1 MQRGPPTDGREGL
14 ARLPGDSSL
23 GSPSPRTVYQ
33 DAGKGW
39 GNWSGLLL
47 TPSFPPLPAFRYA
60 LTGAVGPAALGA
72 LDTAVTGEVAEKRLG
87 PPSSEGRPEEQPL
100 RNPCLARGARHPK
113 CVQRRGT
120 HGGCGSR
127 SVCGRRG
134 AQHRGLFHASP
145 LDGFQ
150 RSEPHPHLSRDT
162 SRLPGPGRASPR
174 PDAGVSVP

>member
-1 MQRGPPTDGREGL
+1 MQGGPPTDGRERP

-87 PPSSEGRPEEQPL
+87 PPSSERAGL
-100 RNPCLARGARHPK
+100 RNSRSGTRAWPGVHGTPSA
-113 CVQRRGT
+113 RRGE
-120 HGGCGSR
+120 GR
-127 SVCGRRG
+127 MVAAAPEVCGRRG
-134 AQHRGLFHASP
+134 ASTEACSTLPPSMSFSAQSP
-145 LDGFQ
+145 T
-150 RSEPHPHLSRDT
+150 RT
-162 SRLPGPGRASPR
+162 
-174 PDAGVSVP
+174 